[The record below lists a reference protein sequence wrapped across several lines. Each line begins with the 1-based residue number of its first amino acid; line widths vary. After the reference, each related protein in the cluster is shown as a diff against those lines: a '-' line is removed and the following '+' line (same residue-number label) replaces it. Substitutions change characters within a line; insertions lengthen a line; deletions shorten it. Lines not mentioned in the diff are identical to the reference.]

1 MRKHFYTKLGMLSQF
16 SANQKGMMLALGG
29 YTAFAWSDTAVKWI
43 APHYPVF
50 QVMAVQTGFASMIFL
65 FLARFLGGWSG
76 WNNNRELKFHLVRA
90 VFNVLVSML
99 VFYSFTIMS
108 LASVYS
114 MIFAKPIFAAILAI
128 IFYKEI
134 VTGSRWAAIAV
145 GFAGVLIIL
154 QPSPETFRA
163 DLLIPLL
170 AAFLVAIMFILSRSL
185 TNASPFIMSF
195 YPVAG
200 TYLIVMPFA
209 LYFGTPDISLLL
221 TEGRLAFIPSK
232 PIALEH
238 LPYFIMAAAFSG
250 TGILCVSL
258 AFRVGEA
265 AIVAPFLYT
274 EMIWGILF
282 GLLIFGDVPRPLML
296 VGTTIVV
303 ASGLYL
309 ILVERW
315 RRPAL
320 AAAPSIAVPIPRRK
334 SNPRRWNIF
343 HEQPAP
349 KPDTLDHQE

>member
-1 MRKHFYTKLGMLSQF
+1 MQFYTRLSMMSQL
-16 SANQKGMMLALGG
+16 STNQKGMILAFAG

-50 QVMAVQTGFASMIFL
+50 QVMAIQTGFASLIFL
-65 FLARFLGGWSG
+65 FLARYLGGWNG
-76 WNNNRELKFHLVRA
+76 WNDKREMKFHIVRA

-134 VTGSRWAAIAV
+134 VNGSRWAAIAV
-145 GFAGVLIIL
+145 GFTGVLVIL

-163 DLLIPLL
+163 ELLIPLL

-185 TNASPFIMSF
+185 TKASPFIMSF

-200 TYLIVMPFA
+200 TCLIVMPFA

-221 TEGRLAFIPSK
+221 SEWRFAFIPSK
-232 PIALEH
+232 AIAMEH

-258 AFRVGEA
+258 AFRIGEA
-265 AIVAPFLYT
+265 ATVAPFLYT

-282 GLLIFGDVPRPLML
+282 GFLIFGDIPRPLML
-296 VGTTIVV
+296 VGTAIVV

-309 ILVERW
+309 ILIERW

-320 AAAPSIAVPIPRRK
+320 AAAPATAVPIPRRK

-343 HEQPAP
+343 HPQPAQ
-349 KPDTLDHQE
+349 KPDMPEHHE